1 MILRVGAH
9 KLKRI
14 SIALAAVVA
23 SAVVLI
29 SCTSVSGLEGMIM
42 TTGKNK
48 QHIDGDKFVNTETAY
63 EADFIKGLAIVK
75 RIITEKRNDPMPL
88 APIPVHPLSS
98 ETLASQTED
107 MVYRLGHSS
116 LLLKLSGQYV
126 LIDPVFSERASP
138 VQWMGPK
145 RFHQPPLT
153 PEQLPQLSAVVISHD
168 HYDHLDEASIKALA
182 DKTDFFVTPLRVG
195 ERIIDWGI
203 SREKVVQLDWWQSI
217 THQGIELVATPAQ
230 HFSGRGAFDSNK
242 TLWAS
247 WVIRTDKSNV
257 FYTGD
262 TGYFSGFKEIGD
274 KYGPFDITM
283 VETGAYNEIWSDIH
297 LSPEQSVQTHI
308 DLKGKAMLPVHNGTF
323 NLAFHAWYEP
333 FERCAKLAADRQ
345 VKLLTPE
352 FGQGV
357 KINEPVADGYWWR
370 DVLAAEND
378 ILVANIG
385 KE

>member
-1 MILRVGAH
+1 MAIA
-9 KLKRI
+9 KKFKRI
-14 SIALAAVVA
+14 GIVLAAVTVSTA
-23 SAVVLI
+23 VLI

-42 TTGKNK
+42 TTGENK
-48 QHIDGDKFVNTETAY
+48 QHIDGDKFVNTQTDY
-63 EADFIKGLAIVK
+63 KPDFTTGLTIMK
-75 RIITEKRNDPMPL
+75 RFITEKRNAPLPL
-88 APIPVHPLSS
+88 APIPVHELSN
-98 ETLASQTED
+98 EKLTLQTED

-126 LIDPVFSERASP
+126 LIDPIFSERASP
-138 VQWMGPK
+138 VQWIGPK

-153 PEQLPQLSAVVISHD
+153 PEQLPHLSSVVISHD

-203 SREKVVQLDWWQSI
+203 PREKVVQLDWWQS
-217 THQGIELVATPAQ
+217 TVHQGIELVATPAQ
-230 HFSGRGAFDSNK
+230 HFSGRGVFDSNK

-247 WVIRTDKSNV
+247 WVIRTDKTNV

-283 VETGAYNEIWSDIH
+283 VETGAYNELWAEIH
-297 LSPEQSVQTHI
+297 MSPEQSVQTHI

-323 NLAFHAWYEP
+323 DLALHDWYEP
-333 FERCAKLAADRQ
+333 FERCVELAADRQ
-345 VKLLTPE
+345 IQLLTPE

-357 KINEPVADGYWWR
+357 RIKEPVADGYWWR
-370 DVLAAEND
+370 NVLAAEND
-378 ILVANIG
+378 VLVASAG
-385 KE
+385 GE